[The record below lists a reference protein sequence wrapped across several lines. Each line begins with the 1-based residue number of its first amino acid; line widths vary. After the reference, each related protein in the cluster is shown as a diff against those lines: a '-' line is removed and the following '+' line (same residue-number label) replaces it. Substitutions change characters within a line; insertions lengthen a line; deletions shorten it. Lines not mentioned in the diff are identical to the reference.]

1 MLVASSLRGDG
12 VLLALQRRAQS
23 VPREGRALHAD
34 GILRDSRERLELAE
48 VIVRFGAVFARHDVV
63 EFLEQLFGFL
73 GALAFEC
80 LRHHRGRS
88 FGDGATGALEG
99 DIANLAVSNL
109 EINREM
115 IAAERIETFGFAIGG
130 LERAVIPRT
139 LAVLQD
145 DVLI

>member
-23 VPREGRALHAD
+23 VPGESRALHAD
-34 GILRDSRERLELAE
+34 GILRNSRERLELAE
-48 VIVRFGAVFARHDVV
+48 VVRFGSVFARHDLV
-63 EFLEQLFGFL
+63 EFLEQLLGFL
-73 GALAFEC
+73 GALAFQG
-80 LRHHRGRS
+80 LRHHRCGG
-88 FGDGATGALEG
+88 FGDSATGALEG

-109 EINREM
+109 EVNREM
-115 IAAERIETFGFAIGG
+115 IAAERIKTLGLVIGG
-130 LERAVIPRT
+130 FERTVIPRT

>member
-1 MLVASSLRGDG
+1 RNG
-12 VLLALQRRAQS
+12 VLLALQRSAQS
-23 VPREGRALHAD
+23 VPRESRALHAH
-34 GILRDSRERLELAE
+34 GILRNSRERLELAE

-63 EFLEQLFGFL
+63 ESLEQLFGFL
-73 GALAFEC
+73 GTLAFQC
-80 LRHHRGRS
+80 LRHHRRRS

-115 IAAERIETFGFAIGG
+115 IAAERIETLSLAISGF
-130 LERAVIPRT
+130 ERTVIPRT

-145 DVLI
+145 